1 MSDKGKISCWDFL
14 WYALY
19 AFAGLGVELVLAGA
33 VESVLFGGVNA
44 NDYGTVQRIIHSV
57 ITSVCRG
64 GIGWVLIRGAKNKLG
79 FNVLGCDEVGKR
91 NAVLSMA
98 AVIVC
103 IILNFFDWKT
113 LKIIGEFQSKETGV
127 FIFQYI
133 YYFFEVGLV
142 FLIVAFGQKFME
154 ELLKR
159 KSRIPFGGIALCC
172 TWGTVHILT
181 KGSIYT
187 GLGVMIFALIYGVIY
202 ILLNRNAR
210 LSYIAMLLA
219 FII

>member
-1 MSDKGKISCWDFL
+1 MSNKGKTSCLDFL

-19 AFAGLGVELVLAGA
+19 AFAGLGIELVLVGA
-33 VESVLFGGVNA
+33 VEPVLFGGVSA
-44 NDYGTVQRIIHSV
+44 NDYNTVQKIIHLV
-57 ITSVCRG
+57 ITSACWG
-64 GIGWVLIRGAKNKLG
+64 GIAWVLIKGSKNKLG
-79 FNVLGCDEVGKR
+79 FDVLGCYEVKR
-91 NAVLSMA
+91 VNVILSMA

-113 LKIIGEFQSKETGV
+113 LKIIGEFQSKEPVV

-187 GLGVMIFALIYGVIY
+187 GLGVMVFALIYGVIY